1 MLKYMNEKKKLSHFK
16 LPLFYCIFNNISTHN
31 YFLDHHLN
39 KLRCLMS
46 KTLYQ
51 RLLKYFFFLKLL
63 GKRPVKH
70 KVSWNVT
77 ESRMSKYSFLKKKFH
92 IRLFF
97 LAKYSVSA
105 ISKTN
110 TKIFKKGK
118 CCFLF
123 KGIQKL
129 LPKFFSSRNVGV
141 SRYRKCE

>member
-92 IRLFF
+92 IRFF
-97 LAKYSVSA
+97 FRAKYFVSA

-110 TKIFKKGK
+110 TKTLRKGNVASYLK
-118 CCFLF
+118 AF
-123 KGIQKL
+123 
-129 LPKFFSSRNVGV
+129 RNFYQNSLVRV
-141 SRYRKCE
+141 T